1 MRKLISWLTQRH
13 SAHDDPW
20 VYLRTITVI
29 SMLVFLILWIFT
41 PFNFRRF
48 PEERQLAIA
57 LMYSGTAYLTMS
69 LCLLWIKL
77 LPEVFKAESWTL
89 GREMLLVV
97 YQFTT
102 IALSVWLLTRYLEPR
117 RSHRSY
123 WYTWSI
129 VAAGGILPYLVA
141 TSLKHVCQLRKN
153 LREAVAIRNGLSTQQ
168 SVVSKGQLT
177 IPSLLVPLSV
187 SEFVFARSDGN
198 YVIIAAEKMGTTQ
211 IYTVRS
217 TLRGFLAANAEF
229 GEVFHCHRAFAV
241 NLSHVRKV
249 EGNAAGCFLVLG
261 DSHPPVPVSRA
272 HVARLKQALRES
284 QLPGN

>member
-1 MRKLISWLTQRH
+1 MGRLGNWLNQRH
-13 SAHDDPW
+13 PAHDDARG
-20 VYLRTITVI
+20 YLRTITI
-29 SMLVFLILWIFT
+29 IGLLVFLMLWIFT
-41 PFNFRRF
+41 PFNFQRF
-48 PEERQLAIA
+48 PEEQRLLMALA
-57 LMYSGTAYLTMS
+57 YSGTAYLTML
-69 LCLLWIKL
+69 LCLVWIRL
-77 LPEVFKAESWTL
+77 LPGLFKAESWTL
-89 GREMLLVV
+89 GREMLLVI

-102 IALSVWLLTRYLEPR
+102 IALSVWLLTRYLEQG
-117 RSHRSY
+117 RSGRSY

-141 TSLKHVCQLRKN
+141 TSLKHVHQLKRN

-168 SVVSKGQLT
+168 SVVSEGQLT

-217 TLRGFLAANAEF
+217 TLRGFLAANAGF

-241 NLSHVRKV
+241 NLSRIRKV
-249 EGNAAGCFLVLG
+249 DGNAAGCFLVLG